1 LDFHI
6 LFSNPIIL
14 CYLFRPSFQ
23 LSRHSM
29 IKQSKRQLEIMK
41 VLQVRK
47 SCSVIELAS
56 QLDVSDETIRR
67 DIRHLA
73 STGAVEKIHGGVMLP
88 HSSLEPPFLSR
99 LQEQRDEKLKI
110 AKLAATVIQDGETLL
125 IDNGSTS
132 CYFAKELISHRNL
145 TVVTNSTE
153 VARELCSRNYNRVF
167 MAGGEI
173 RSDDSAAYGPTAI
186 EFARQFTTQCAIM
199 SMGALHAEQG
209 CLDFDLAEAEFK
221 RAVLPHTSKLIV
233 VSDHT
238 KFGKPGVVKVCDLSR
253 VDLLLTDQMP
263 PDEIADQ
270 IGPDKIMVAS

>member
-1 LDFHI
+1 
-6 LFSNPIIL
+6 
-14 CYLFRPSFQ
+14 
-23 LSRHSM
+23 M

-73 STGAVEKIHGGVMLP
+73 SAGSVEKIHGGVMLP

-110 AKLAATVIQDGETLL
+110 AKMASEIIPDGTTLL

-132 CYFAKELISHRNL
+132 CYFAKELIAHRNL

-186 EFARQFTTQCAIM
+186 EFARQFTTQYAIM
-199 SMGALHAEQG
+199 SIGALHPAQG

-221 RAVLPHTSKLIV
+221 RAALPMTEKLIV
-233 VSDHT
+233 TADHT
-238 KFGKPGVVKVCDLSR
+238 KFQKPGIVKVCDLDR
-253 VDLLLTDQMP
+253 IDLLLTDKMP
-263 PDEIADQ
+263 PDEIVDQ
-270 IGPDKIMVAS
+270 IGASKIKVAP

>member
-1 LDFHI
+1 
-6 LFSNPIIL
+6 
-14 CYLFRPSFQ
+14 
-23 LSRHSM
+23 M

-47 SCSVIELAS
+47 SCSVIELAN

-73 STGAVEKIHGGVMLP
+73 TTGAVEKIHGGVMLP

-99 LQEQRDEKLKI
+99 MQEQREEKLKI
-110 AKLAATVIQDGETLL
+110 GKLASNVIKDGDTLL

-145 TVVTNSTE
+145 SIVTNSTE

-186 EFARQFTTQCAIM
+186 EFARQFTVQYAIL
-199 SMGALHAEQG
+199 SMGALHPEQG
-209 CLDFDLAEAEFK
+209 ALDFDLAEAEFK
-221 RAVLPHTSKLIV
+221 RAILPQAEKIIV
-233 VSDHT
+233 AADHT
-238 KFGKPGVVKVCDLSR
+238 KFGKPGVVKICSLPEI
-253 VDLLLTDQMP
+253 DLLLTDKMP
-263 PDEIADQ
+263 SEDIIDQ
-270 IGPDKIMVAS
+270 IGASKIMVAP